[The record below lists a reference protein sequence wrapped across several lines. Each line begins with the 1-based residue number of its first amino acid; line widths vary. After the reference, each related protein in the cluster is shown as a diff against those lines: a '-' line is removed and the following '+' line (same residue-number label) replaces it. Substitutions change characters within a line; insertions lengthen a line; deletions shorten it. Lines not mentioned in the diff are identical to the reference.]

1 MLTQAHANPNFAK
14 LITTEVFRT
23 GRRWHESM
31 RLVRD
36 DSMGA
41 FADVVRRARPDLDAG
56 LVGAAIFGATLMAG
70 LAWLVL
76 RFERTF
82 ADLKTAVL
90 ASMSG
95 LLPA

>member
-31 RLVRD
+31 RLVWE